1 MGVNCGVICSLGFSV
16 YFPNPPPQRITML
29 GLRGLLLAGRHKGIS
44 RTSSASSC
52 QKGGVCQWRAGESS
66 LRLVITRQK
75 DLLEVCNN
83 SAQIGQDTYDGECRL
98 VGLRQS
104 RWAYGQRTLECG
116 YP

>member
-1 MGVNCGVICSLGFSV
+1 MGG
-16 YFPNPPPQRITML
+16 
-29 GLRGLLLAGRHKGIS
+29 
-44 RTSSASSC
+44 
-52 QKGGVCQWRAGESS
+52 GGVLAEAGNNPA
-66 LRLVITRQK
+66 K

-83 SAQIGQDTYDGECRL
+83 SARIGQDTYDGECRL